1 MTNRPTPKP
10 EGTAHSGPG
19 TSAGQPPK
27 KQKPGKQEPKSKAAR
42 IADKKALRWALLR
55 QLLLTTGLVVLW
67 IMLWDAWSVVHIV
80 AGIIVAVI
88 VTRLFYLPPIELS
101 GRINPWYFAVYLAWF
116 AGQLVRG
123 ALEVAAVAL
132 RPRKTAPGS
141 VIAVDLHTRSDLLI
155 TVIAQTA
162 GLIPGT
168 FVTEVDRARGV
179 IFLHVLDCNTDEQIE
194 RARELA
200 LEIEV
205 HVIKAIGSEHDIHVL
220 NESRIAQGQ
229 KPVLGGRT
237 MDDLKAKQGAE
248 KSGATP
254 TADNP
259 AAGKSAGAENSRE
272 GGA

>member
-1 MTNRPTPKP
+1 MTN
-10 EGTAHSGPG
+10 
-19 TSAGQPPK
+19 
-27 KQKPGKQEPKSKAAR
+27 QKPSQRPESQKSKSAAAR
-42 IADKKALRWALLR
+42 TADRKALQWALLR
-55 QLLLTTGLVVLW
+55 QLLLTIGLVVLW

-80 AGIIVAVI
+80 AGIVVALI

-116 AGQLVRG
+116 AWQLARG
-123 ALEVAAVAL
+123 ALQVAAVAL
-132 RPRKTAPGS
+132 RPRKTNPGS

-155 TVIAQTA
+155 TLIAQTA

-194 RARELA
+194 SARELA

-205 HVIKAIGSEHDIHVL
+205 YVIKAMGSLHDIHVL

-237 MDDLKAKQGAE
+237 MKDVRAKQETAQ
-248 KSGATP
+248 KSGARQSAAAKP
-254 TADNP
+254 TGVDT
-259 AAGKSAGAENSRE
+259 SRE
-272 GGA
+272 DGA

>member
-1 MTNRPTPKP
+1 M
-10 EGTAHSGPG
+10 
-19 TSAGQPPK
+19 
-27 KQKPGKQEPKSKAAR
+27 
-42 IADKKALRWALLR
+42 R

-80 AGIIVAVI
+80 AGVVVAVI

-116 AGQLVRG
+116 AWQLARG
-123 ALEVAAVAL
+123 ALQVAAVAL
-132 RPRKTAPGS
+132 RPRKTNPGS

-155 TVIAQTA
+155 TIIAQTA

-194 RARELA
+194 SARELA

-205 HVIKAIGSEHDIHVL
+205 YVIKAMGSLHDIHVL

-237 MDDLKAKQGAE
+237 VKDVKAKSDA
-248 KSGATP
+248 KTSGE
-254 TADNP
+254 
-259 AAGKSAGAENSRE
+259 GKPGVKPAGADTTR
-272 GGA
+272 GDGA

>member
-1 MTNRPTPKP
+1 MTNQKP
-10 EGTAHSGPG
+10 ES
-19 TSAGQPPK
+19 Q
-27 KQKPGKQEPKSKAAR
+27 KSKSAAAR
-42 IADKKALRWALLR
+42 TADRKALRWALVR
-55 QLLLTTGLVVLW
+55 QLLLTTGLVILW
-67 IMLWDAWSVVHIV
+67 IMLWDGWSVVHIV
-80 AGIIVAVI
+80 AGVVVALI

-116 AGQLVRG
+116 AWQLARG
-123 ALEVAAVAL
+123 ALQVAAVAL
-132 RPRKTAPGS
+132 RPRKTNPGS

-155 TVIAQTA
+155 TIIAQTA

-194 RARELA
+194 SARELA

-205 HVIKAIGSEHDIHVL
+205 YVIKAMGSLHDIHVL

-237 MDDLKAKQGAE
+237 VKDLKAKSDA
-248 KSGATP
+248 KTSGE
-254 TADNP
+254 
-259 AAGKSAGAENSRE
+259 GKPGVKPAGADTTR
-272 GGA
+272 GDGA

>member
-1 MTNRPTPKP
+1 MTNQKP
-10 EGTAHSGPG
+10 ES
-19 TSAGQPPK
+19 Q
-27 KQKPGKQEPKSKAAR
+27 KSKSAAAR
-42 IADKKALRWALLR
+42 TADRKALRWALVR

-80 AGIIVAVI
+80 AGVVVAVI

-116 AGQLVRG
+116 AWQLARG
-123 ALEVAAVAL
+123 ALQVAAVAL
-132 RPRKTAPGS
+132 RPRKTNPGS

-155 TVIAQTA
+155 TIIAQTA

-194 RARELA
+194 SARELA

-205 HVIKAIGSEHDIHVL
+205 YVIKAMGSLHDIHVL

-237 MDDLKAKQGAE
+237 VKDVKAKSDA
-248 KSGATP
+248 KTSGE
-254 TADNP
+254 
-259 AAGKSAGAENSRE
+259 GKPGVKPAGADTTR
-272 GGA
+272 GDGA

>member
-1 MTNRPTPKP
+1 MTNQKSSQKP
-10 EGTAHSGPG
+10 ES
-19 TSAGQPPK
+19 Q
-27 KQKPGKQEPKSKAAR
+27 KSKSAAAR
-42 IADKKALRWALLR
+42 TADRKALRWALVR
-55 QLLLTTGLVVLW
+55 QLLLTTGLVILW
-67 IMLWDAWSVVHIV
+67 IMLWDGWSVVHIV
-80 AGIIVAVI
+80 AGVVVALI

-116 AGQLVRG
+116 AWQLARG
-123 ALEVAAVAL
+123 ALQVAAVAL
-132 RPRKTAPGS
+132 RPRKTNPGS

-155 TVIAQTA
+155 TIIAQTA

-194 RARELA
+194 SARELA

-205 HVIKAIGSEHDIHVL
+205 YVIKAMGSLHDIHVL

-237 MDDLKAKQGAE
+237 VKDVKAKSDA
-248 KSGATP
+248 KTSGE
-254 TADNP
+254 
-259 AAGKSAGAENSRE
+259 GKPGVKPAGADTTR
-272 GGA
+272 GDGA

>member
-1 MTNRPTPKP
+1 MTNQKP
-10 EGTAHSGPG
+10 ES
-19 TSAGQPPK
+19 Q
-27 KQKPGKQEPKSKAAR
+27 KSKSAAAR
-42 IADKKALRWALLR
+42 TADRKALRWALVR
-55 QLLLTTGLVVLW
+55 QLLLTTGLVILW
-67 IMLWDAWSVVHIV
+67 IMLWDGWSVVHIV
-80 AGIIVAVI
+80 TGIIVAVI

-116 AGQLVRG
+116 AWQLARG
-123 ALEVAAVAL
+123 ALQVAAVAL
-132 RPRKTAPGS
+132 RPRKTNPGS

-155 TVIAQTA
+155 TIIAQTA

-194 RARELA
+194 SARELA

-205 HVIKAIGSEHDIHVL
+205 YVIKAMGSLHDIHVL

-237 MDDLKAKQGAE
+237 VKDVKAKSDA
-248 KSGATP
+248 KTSGEDQP
-254 TADNP
+254 GVKP
-259 AAGKSAGAENSRE
+259 AGADTTRE
-272 GGA
+272 DGA

>member
-1 MTNRPTPKP
+1 MTNLSQ
-10 EGTAHSGPG
+10 AS
-19 TSAGQPPK
+19 
-27 KQKPGKQEPKSKAAR
+27 QKAEDQKAKSEAAR
-42 IADKKALRWALLR
+42 IADKKALRWALVR
-55 QLLLTTGLVVLW
+55 QLLLTIVLVVLW

-80 AGIIVAVI
+80 AGVVVALI

-116 AGQLVRG
+116 AWQMARG
-123 ALEVAAVAL
+123 ALQVAAVAL
-132 RPRKTAPGS
+132 RPRKTNPGS

-155 TVIAQTA
+155 TIIAQTA

-194 RARELA
+194 SARALA

-205 HVIKAIGSEHDIHVL
+205 HVIKALGSLHDIHVI
-220 NESRIAQGQ
+220 NESRVAHGQ

-237 MDDLKAKQGAE
+237 VEDFRAKHETAQ
-248 KSGATP
+248 KSGGRKS
-254 TADNP
+254 
-259 AAGKSAGAENSRE
+259 AAGKRTGADTSRE
-272 GGA
+272 DGA

>member
-1 MTNRPTPKP
+1 MD
-10 EGTAHSGPG
+10 
-19 TSAGQPPK
+19 
-27 KQKPGKQEPKSKAAR
+27 QKPSQKVESQKSKSAA
-42 IADKKALRWALLR
+42 AQTAEKKALQWALLR
-55 QLLLTTGLVVLW
+55 QLLLTIGLVVLW
-67 IMLWDAWSVVHIV
+67 IMLWDAWSVVHII
-80 AGIIVAVI
+80 AGIVVALI

-116 AGQLVRG
+116 ARQLVQG

-132 RPRKTAPGS
+132 RPRKTDPGS

-155 TVIAQTA
+155 TIIAQTA

-179 IFLHVLDCNTDEQIE
+179 IFLHVLDCNTDEKIE
-194 RARELA
+194 SARELA

-205 HVIKAIGSEHDIHVL
+205 YVIKAMGSLHDIHVL

-237 MDDLKAKQGAE
+237 VKDFRAKQAAAQ
-248 KSGATP
+248 KSGARQS
-254 TADNP
+254 
-259 AAGKSAGAENSRE
+259 AAGTSTEADTSRE
-272 GGA
+272 DGA

>member
-1 MTNRPTPKP
+1 MN
-10 EGTAHSGPG
+10 
-19 TSAGQPPK
+19 
-27 KQKPGKQEPKSKAAR
+27 QKSSQKAESQKSKSAAAR
-42 IADKKALRWALLR
+42 TAERKALQWALVR
-55 QLLLTTGLVVLW
+55 QLLLTIGLVVLW

-80 AGIIVAVI
+80 AGIVVALI
-88 VTRLFYLPPIELS
+88 VTRIFYLPPIELS

-116 AGQLVRG
+116 AWQLARG

-132 RPRKTAPGS
+132 RPRKTNPGS

-155 TVIAQTA
+155 TLIAQTA

-194 RARELA
+194 SARELA

-205 HVIKAIGSEHDIHVL
+205 YVIKAMGSLHDIQVL
-220 NESRIAQGQ
+220 NESRVAQGQ

-237 MDDLKAKQGAE
+237 VKDMRAKREAAQ
-248 KSGATP
+248 KSGVRQAAAKP
-254 TADNP
+254 TGVDT
-259 AAGKSAGAENSRE
+259 SRE
-272 GGA
+272 DGA

>member
-1 MTNRPTPKP
+1 MTN
-10 EGTAHSGPG
+10 
-19 TSAGQPPK
+19 
-27 KQKPGKQEPKSKAAR
+27 QKPIQGPENHKPKSAAAR
-42 IADKKALRWALLR
+42 TADRKALQWALLR
-55 QLLLTTGLVVLW
+55 QLLLTIGLVVLW

-80 AGIIVAVI
+80 AGMVVAVI

-116 AGQLVRG
+116 AAQLARG
-123 ALEVAAVAL
+123 ALQVAAIAL
-132 RPRKTAPGS
+132 RPSKTNPGS

-155 TVIAQTA
+155 TIIAQTA

-194 RARELA
+194 SARELA

-205 HVIKAIGSEHDIHVL
+205 YVIKAMGSLHDIHVL

-237 MDDLKAKQGAE
+237 VKDVKAKTDA
-248 KSGATP
+248 KT
-254 TADNP
+254 
-259 AAGKSAGAENSRE
+259 SRE
-272 GGA
+272 GKPGVKPAGVDTTREEGD

>member
-1 MTNRPTPKP
+1 MTNQKP
-10 EGTAHSGPG
+10 ES
-19 TSAGQPPK
+19 Q
-27 KQKPGKQEPKSKAAR
+27 KSKSAAAR
-42 IADKKALRWALLR
+42 TADRKALRWALVR

-80 AGIIVAVI
+80 AGVVVALI

-116 AGQLVRG
+116 AWQLARG
-123 ALEVAAVAL
+123 ALQVAAVAL
-132 RPRKTAPGS
+132 RPRKTNPGS

-155 TVIAQTA
+155 TIIAQTA

-194 RARELA
+194 SARELA

-205 HVIKAIGSEHDIHVL
+205 YVIKAMGSLHDIHVL

-237 MDDLKAKQGAE
+237 VKDVKAKSDA
-248 KSGATP
+248 KTSGE
-254 TADNP
+254 
-259 AAGKSAGAENSRE
+259 GKPGVKPAGADTTR
-272 GGA
+272 GDGA

>member
-1 MTNRPTPKP
+1 MTNQKP
-10 EGTAHSGPG
+10 ES
-19 TSAGQPPK
+19 Q
-27 KQKPGKQEPKSKAAR
+27 KSKSAAAR
-42 IADKKALRWALLR
+42 TADRKALRWALVR
-55 QLLLTTGLVVLW
+55 QLLLTTGLVILW
-67 IMLWDAWSVVHIV
+67 IMLWDGWSVVHIV
-80 AGIIVAVI
+80 TGIFVAVI

-116 AGQLVRG
+116 AWQLARG
-123 ALEVAAVAL
+123 ALQVAAVAL
-132 RPRKTAPGS
+132 RPRKTNPGS

-155 TVIAQTA
+155 TIIAQTA

-194 RARELA
+194 SARELA

-205 HVIKAIGSEHDIHVL
+205 YVIKAMGSLHDIHVL

-237 MDDLKAKQGAE
+237 VKDVKAKSDA
-248 KSGATP
+248 KTSGEGEP
-254 TADNP
+254 GVKP
-259 AAGKSAGAENSRE
+259 AGADTTR
-272 GGA
+272 GDGA

>member
-1 MTNRPTPKP
+1 MD
-10 EGTAHSGPG
+10 
-19 TSAGQPPK
+19 
-27 KQKPGKQEPKSKAAR
+27 QKPSQKAENHKSRSEAAR
-42 IADKKALRWALLR
+42 TAEKKALQWALVR
-55 QLLLTTGLVVLW
+55 QLLLTIGLVVLW

-80 AGIIVAVI
+80 AGIVVALI

-116 AGQLVRG
+116 VRQLVQG

-132 RPRKTAPGS
+132 RPRKTDPGS

-155 TVIAQTA
+155 TIIAQTA

-179 IFLHVLDCNTDEQIE
+179 IFLHVLDCNTDEKIE
-194 RARELA
+194 SARELA

-205 HVIKAIGSEHDIHVL
+205 YVIKAMGSLHDIHAL

-237 MDDLKAKQGAE
+237 MKDFSARPETAQ
-248 KSGATP
+248 KSGKRQS
-254 TADNP
+254 
-259 AAGKSAGAENSRE
+259 AAGTTTAADTSRE
-272 GGA
+272 DGA